1 MLHIQKK
8 MCSLQTETK
17 HLIMINL
24 KLRMKPEHIRNACQT
39 KMVDVKSRPKSLC
52 DSRDGVDEFWLRM
65 PDRKP
70 MGADQSSDSA
80 LKEGLR
86 AIRSAGNAVSS

>member
-17 HLIMINL
+17 RLIMINL
-24 KLRMKPEHIRNACQT
+24 KTEHIRNACQT
-39 KMVDVKSRPKSLC
+39 KMVDVQIRPKSLC